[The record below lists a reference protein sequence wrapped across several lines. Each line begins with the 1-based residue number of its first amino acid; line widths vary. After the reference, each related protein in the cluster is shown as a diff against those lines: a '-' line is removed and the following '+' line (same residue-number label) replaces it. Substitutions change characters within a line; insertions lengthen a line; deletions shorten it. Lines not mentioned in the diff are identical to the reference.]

1 MFGGVLIEPPSIA
14 AYPPGAEMAPR
25 TIDDFEFVWML
36 RGSARYVS
44 DDVDLKLRPGALL
57 LIPRGVL
64 HRLIWDPVRPSR
76 HGYVHFDPEQVGR
89 KATPEVRL
97 RRMSEHDPMAG
108 LCAYLLW
115 LGYAGA
121 TGWEVQAE
129 RTLQL
134 LLTVYLTGP
143 LPDDHPHEALPRP
156 LSAAV
161 DFLRAEWEQMPLR
174 RVSVDELAAAAS
186 VSRSYLNRLFRDE
199 FGSSPGEVLEALR
212 CTRAETL
219 LSRTTMP
226 IGAIAHQ
233 CGFADPYHFAHRFT
247 HRYGISPSAF
257 RALGASL
264 APALDEPGQRRFAYF
279 VWG

>member
-1 MFGGVLIEPPSIA
+1 MQPPSIA
-14 AYPPGAEMAPR
+14 DYPPGAEMAPR
-25 TIDDFEFVWML
+25 TITDFEFVWML

-44 DDVDLKLRPGALL
+44 DDTDLKLRPGQLL
-57 LIPRGVL
+57 LIPRGVP
-64 HRLIWDPVRPSR
+64 HRLHWDPLRPSR

-89 KATPEVRL
+89 KAEAEVRL
-97 RRMSEHDPMAG
+97 RRMSDHDPMAG

-115 LGYAGA
+115 LGYGQAR
-121 TGWEVQAE
+121 GWEVQAE

-143 LPDDHPHEALPRP
+143 LPDDEPHGVLPRP

-161 DFLRAEWEQMPLR
+161 DYLRAEWGQMPLR
-174 RVSVDELAAAAS
+174 RLSVEELAAAVS

-199 FGSSPGEVLEALR
+199 FGASPAAVLEALR
-212 CTRAETL
+212 CSRAETL
-219 LSRTTMP
+219 LTRTTMP
-226 IGAIAHQ
+226 IGSIAHQ

-247 HRYGISPSAF
+247 RRYGMSPSAF
-257 RALGASL
+257 RAGPTSP
-264 APALDEPGQRRFAYF
+264 APALDDPGSRRFAYF